1 MNLFVLIKNFVLLA
15 YLIFIIWNL
24 IFMSIKIAINGFGR
38 IGRQVFK
45 RIQETSANLE
55 VIAINDLT
63 DPKILSHLLK
73 YDSLYGI
80 YKKTVKFT
88 ENSLLING
96 NKTEQEIKIFNEKD
110 PANLPWKEL
119 EIDIVLECSGI
130 FSDYEGAKKHIIAGA
145 KKVIISAPSKDSDK
159 IPSFILGVNEDKLDL
174 EKYDILDM
182 ASCTTNCLAPIAK
195 ILNDNLKIV
204 KGFMSTIHAYT
215 NDQRILDLPHKDLR
229 RARAA
234 ALSIIPTTTGA
245 AKAIGNVIPE
255 LKGKLDG
262 IAFRVPVPTVSLID
276 FVCEVEKTTIPEEVN
291 YILRKASCQENLRGI
306 LGVED
311 ALLVSS
317 DYVGNSYS
325 AIVDSALTTAN
336 DNLIKVI
343 AWYDNEWAYSCR
355 LAEFAE
361 FVGKRMR

>member
-1 MNLFVLIKNFVLLA
+1 
-15 YLIFIIWNL
+15 
-24 IFMSIKIAINGFGR
+24 MSIKIAINGFGR

-182 ASCTTNCLAPIAK
+182 ASCTTNCLAPIVK
-195 ILNDNLKIV
+195 TINDNFKIEN
-204 KGFMSTIHAYT
+204 GFMSTIHAYT
-215 NDQRILDLPHKDLR
+215 NDQKILDLPHKDLR

-262 IAFRVPVPTVSLID
+262 IAFRVPIPTVSLLDLICN
-276 FVCEVEKTTIPEEVN
+276 VKKTTTAEEIN
-291 YILRKASCQENLRGI
+291 YILRKASCQENLKGI

-311 ALLVSS
+311 ALLVSV

-325 AIVDSALTTAN
+325 AIVDAELTMVKN
-336 DNLIKVI
+336 NLVKIV
-343 AWYDNEWAYSCR
+343 AWYDNEYGYSCR
-355 LAEFAE
+355 LADFAKM
-361 FVGKRMR
+361 VGEKLIK